1 MSDDPYERQKRHLEK
16 KRDAGWRQV
25 KIDLPPDQLARLD
38 AKAEAEGLS
47 RTAYVK
53 AAVIAELKAKDEA

>member
-25 KIDLPPDQLARLD
+25 KIDLPPDQLAILD
-38 AKAEAEGLS
+38 AKAKAEGLS
-47 RTAYVK
+47 RSALVK
-53 AAVIAELKAKDEA
+53 AIVLKALPSQPE